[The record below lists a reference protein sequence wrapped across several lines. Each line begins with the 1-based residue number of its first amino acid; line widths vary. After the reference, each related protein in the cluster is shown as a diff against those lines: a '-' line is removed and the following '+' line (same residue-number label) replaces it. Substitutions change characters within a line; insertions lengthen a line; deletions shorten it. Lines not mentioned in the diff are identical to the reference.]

1 MILLPHVFACAKHLA
16 EFLGPSNAGAKEGPV
31 VLFFFFLRGN
41 FLSSQCSLDVKIE
54 GCRCSMEG
62 ILSRKKSKWMWE

>member
-1 MILLPHVFACAKHLA
+1 MFLHVPSTLQS
-16 EFLGPSNAGAKEGPV
+16 FLDQAMLGQKRAPLC
-31 VLFFFFLRGN
+31 LFFFFLRGN

-62 ILSRKKSKWMWE
+62 IISRKKSKWMWE